1 MEIFRNIPHDILREH
16 VFPYSYLPQNPK
28 LLNDIR
34 SFVLCRDYLLDL
46 YASNWN
52 KSIYKLWLTK
62 DTLHFF
68 NENVSSIY
76 GFTSNNIV
84 KWKRLYSFY
93 DKSDF
98 IIIQF
103 LVDKYRNPSYHIF
116 KTCLG
121 ILTPSERADLLNY
134 VICV

>member
-16 VFPYSYLPQNPK
+16 VFPYSYLPQNPE
-28 LLNDIR
+28 LLDDIR

-46 YASNWN
+46 YASNCN

-62 DTLHFF
+62 DTLRFF

-84 KWKRLYSFY
+84 KWKRLFSFH

-98 IIIQF
+98 IIISF
-103 LVDKYRNPSYHIF
+103 CR
-116 KTCLG
+116 
-121 ILTPSERADLLNY
+121 
-134 VICV
+134 

>member
-16 VFPYSYLPQNPK
+16 IFPYSYLPQNPE
-28 LLNDIR
+28 LLDDIR
-34 SFVLCRDYLLDL
+34 SFVLCRDYLIDL
-46 YASNWN
+46 YASTWN
-52 KSIYKLWLTK
+52 NSNYKLWLTK
-62 DTLHFF
+62 DILRFL
-68 NENVSSIY
+68 NENVY
-76 GFTSNNIV
+76 PHRGFTLNNIM
-84 KWKRLYSFY
+84 KWKRLFSFH

-103 LVDKYRNPSYHIF
+103 LVDKYRTPSYHIF